1 MYASTNKG
9 SICLGFSIPCVTAF
23 FVISLNTTRSI
34 SLSFKSFFS
43 SKYSFTCHAIASP
56 SRSGS
61 VARIIFEESFEEA
74 MTKIDGLYV
83 EVHDFQER
91 GMMAENF
98 NKISDKL
105 KSFGKTVDKLEFD
118 SMLVY

>member
-61 VARIIFEESFEEA
+61 VARIIFEESFA
-74 MTKIDGLYV
+74 ASV
-83 EVHDFQER
+83 
-91 GMMAENF
+91 
-98 NKISDKL
+98 ISFKYFFEKL
-105 KSFGKTVDKLEFD
+105 STSHSILKF
-118 SMLVY
+118 